1 VFLTEQAWSNIVKEH
16 VTGVIRDS
24 FLMFV
29 FVLDKNK
36 NPLNPTHPA
45 RARRLLRTG
54 RASVFKRYPFTIILH
69 DKEVENSTVAE
80 CRLKIDPGAKTTGL
94 AILRGDVVIWAAELT
109 HRGFAIRDALTT
121 RRQLRRSRRNR
132 KTRRRA
138 ARFNNRRRPSC
149 WLPPSLMSR
158 VHNILTWVK
167 RLSKLCPITAISQE
181 LVRFD
186 TQKMQNAEI
195 SDVEYQQGELAGYEV
210 REYLLAKFNRQC
222 AYCGAT
228 DTRLEIDHV
237 HARSRGG
244 SNRVSNLAL
253 ACHICNQTKGNQ
265 DIKEFLSG
273 KPDVLKRVLA
283 KVKQPLADTAAVNA
297 TRWMLFEHLKAT
309 GLPVETGT
317 GGQTKFNRTR
327 LSLPKT
333 HWTDA
338 VAVGVSTPEQVMVK
352 VTKPLLIK
360 ATGYGHRRMCNIN
373 KFGFPQVNKKGELAI
388 RSRVKVVRGFQ
399 TGDMVRAVVPS
410 GKNAGTHVG
419 RVTVRATGQ
428 FDISTHTRKLQIIN
442 WKYCKP
448 IHKQDGY
455 GYA

>member
-1 VFLTEQAWSNIVKEH
+1 
-16 VTGVIRDS
+16 
-24 FLMFV
+24 MFV

-36 NPLNPTHPA
+36 KPLDPTHPA

-54 RASVFKRYPFTIILH
+54 KASVFKRYPFTIILH
-69 DKEVENSTVAE
+69 DREVEHSTVAE

-94 AILRGDVVIWAAELT
+94 AILQGNVVIWAAELT
-109 HRGFAIRDALTT
+109 HRGFPIRDGLTS

-132 KTRRRA
+132 KTRYRA
-138 ARFNNRRRPSC
+138 ARFLNRRRPKG

-167 RLSKLCPITAISQE
+167 RLSRLCPITSISQE

-186 TQKMQNAEI
+186 TKKMQNAEI
-195 SDVEYQQGELAGYEV
+195 SGVEYQQGELAGYEV
-210 REYLLAKFNRQC
+210 REYLLEKFNRLC
-222 AYCGAT
+222 AYCGVT
-228 DTRLEIDHV
+228 DARLEIDHI
-237 HARSRGG
+237 HPRSKGG
-244 SNRVSNLAL
+244 SDRVSNLVL
-253 ACHICNQTKGNQ
+253 ACHSCNQAKSNQ
-265 DIKEFLSG
+265 DIKDFLFD

-283 KVKQPLADTAAVNA
+283 KVKKPLADTAAVNA
-297 TRWMLFEHLKAT
+297 TRWKLFEQLKAT

-327 LSLPKT
+327 LGLPKQ

-338 VAVGVSTPEQVMVK
+338 VAVGVSTPEQVTVK
-352 VTKPLLIK
+352 VIKPLLIK

-373 KFGFPQVNKKGELAI
+373 KFGFPQINKKGELAQ
-388 RSRVKVVRGFQ
+388 RSRIKVVRGFQ
-399 TGDMVRAVVPS
+399 TGDMVRAVVPA

-419 RVTVRATGQ
+419 RVTIRSTGQ
-428 FDISTHTRKLQIIN
+428 FDISTPTRKLQIIN

-448 IHKQDGY
+448 VHKQDGY
-455 GYA
+455 SYA

>member
-1 VFLTEQAWSNIVKEH
+1 
-16 VTGVIRDS
+16 
-24 FLMFV
+24 MFV
-29 FVLDKNK
+29 FVLDKNRK
-36 NPLNPTHPA
+36 PLNPTQPA

-54 RASVFKRYPFTIILH
+54 RASVFRRYPFTIILH
-69 DKEVENSTVAE
+69 DREVDNSTATE
-80 CRLKIDPGAKTTGL
+80 CRLKLDPGAKTTGL
-94 AILRGDVVIWAAELT
+94 AILQGDVVIWAAELV

-132 KTRRRA
+132 KTPYRA
-138 ARFNNRRRPSC
+138 ARFNNRRRLEG

-158 VHNILTWVK
+158 VHNILTWVR

-195 SDVEYQQGELAGYEV
+195 YGVEYQQGELAGYEV
-210 REYLLAKFNRQC
+210 REYLLEKFNRQC

-228 DTRLEIDHV
+228 ETRLEIDHV
-237 HARSRGG
+237 QARSRGG
-244 SNRVSNLAL
+244 SNRVSNLVL
-253 ACHICNQTKGNQ
+253 ACHPCNEAKGNQ
-265 DIKEFLSG
+265 EIRDFLSG
-273 KPDVLKRVLA
+273 KPDVLKQVLA
-283 KVKQPLADTAAVNA
+283 KIKKPLADTAAVNA
-297 TRWMLFEHLKAT
+297 TGWMLFEQLKAT
-309 GLPVETGT
+309 GLPLETGT

-327 LSLPKT
+327 LGLPKT
-333 HWTDA
+333 HWMDA
-338 VAVGVSTPEQVMVK
+338 VAVGSSTPEQVIVK
-352 VTKPLLIK
+352 VAKPLLIK

-373 KFGFPQVNKKGELAI
+373 KFGFPQVNKKDELAV
-388 RSRVKVVRGFQ
+388 RKAVKVVRGFQ

-428 FDISTHTRKLQIIN
+428 FDISTPTRKLQIIN

-448 IHKQDGY
+448 VHRQDGY
-455 GYA
+455 TYA

>member
-1 VFLTEQAWSNIVKEH
+1 MRKCHVRFLGEEDGAIH
-16 VTGVIRDS
+16 
-24 FLMFV
+24 
-29 FVLDKNK
+29 
-36 NPLNPTHPA
+36 
-45 RARRLLRTG
+45 
-54 RASVFKRYPFTIILH
+54 ASLPDLH
-69 DKEVENSTVAE
+69 DREVENSTVTE
-80 CRLKIDPGAKTTGL
+80 CRLKLDPGAKTTGL
-94 AILRGDVVIWAAELT
+94 AIVQGNVVIWAAELT

-121 RRQLRRSRRNR
+121 RRQIRRSRRNR
-132 KTRRRA
+132 KTRYRA
-138 ARFNNRRRPSC
+138 AQFNNRRRPKG

-167 RLSKLCPITAISQE
+167 RLCKLCPINAISQE

-195 SDVEYQQGELAGYEV
+195 SGVEYQQGELAGYEV
-210 REYLLAKFNRQC
+210 REYLLEKFNRQC
-222 AYCGAT
+222 PYCGAT

-237 HARSRGG
+237 HPRSRGG

-253 ACHICNQTKGNQ
+253 ACHACNQAKGNQ

-273 KPDVLKRVLA
+273 KPDLLKRVLA
-283 KVKQPLADTAAVNA
+283 KIKKPLADAAVVNA
-297 TRWMLFEHLKAT
+297 TRWKLFEQLKTT

-327 LSLPKT
+327 LGLSKQ

-338 VAVGVSTPEQVMVK
+338 VAAGDSTPEQVVVK
-352 VTKPLLIK
+352 VAKPLLIK
-360 ATGYGHRRMCNIN
+360 ATGYGHRRMSNIN
-373 KFGFPQVNKKGELAI
+373 KFGFPQVNKKGELSV

-428 FDISTHTRKLQIIN
+428 FDISTPIRKLQIIN

-448 IHKQDGY
+448 IHQQDGY
-455 GYA
+455 SYA